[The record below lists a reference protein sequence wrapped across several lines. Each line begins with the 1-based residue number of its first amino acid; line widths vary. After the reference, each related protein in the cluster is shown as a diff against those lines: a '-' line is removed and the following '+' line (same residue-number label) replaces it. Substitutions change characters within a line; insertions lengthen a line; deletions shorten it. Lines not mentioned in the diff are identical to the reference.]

1 MTHAVTQA
9 LMAAMPLSEAAESGV
24 PDWIHLLPAGRILTQ
39 DGRGPYSGSD
49 LASIIAASGVKLPV
63 DENHAIHIAARQGLP
78 SPARGYIVE
87 LQARSDGLWGRMDWT
102 DEGRAL
108 MADRAYL
115 GISPVITHDAA
126 FRITSIQGASLT
138 NRPNFKGLTALHQQE
153 TIMSLAARLAQVLG
167 LDAST
172 GEDALVDRITSLHQ
186 AQTATTAL
194 HSSLARIG
202 VALGVPQ
209 DAKPEAVE
217 AAAMAAGK
225 TGTDLVPALQA
236 ENATLKGRL
245 DTIEADRAREKAVAF
260 VDGAK
265 ASGNSGIN
273 PETLT
278 DLERAAR
285 VLYLQRTAFGGKVSG
300 RNFGVAPERPARFN
314 LTTREPMLEDLH
326 SRLSGV
332 VIECLD
338 FARSLTGMTG
348 PARCFISIRR
358 IGGQRGVMAARCLR
372 GQTSNGWQINCR
384 G

>member
-1 MTHAVTQA
+1 MTHALTQA
-9 LMAAMPLSEAAESGV
+9 LMAAMPLSGSAESGV

-39 DGRGPYSGSD
+39 DGRGPYTGSD
-49 LASIIAASGVKLPV
+49 PAAIIAASGVKLPV

-186 AQTATTAL
+186 TQTATTAL

-217 AAAMAAGK
+217 AAALAAGK

-273 PETLT
+273 QSNRDDFIAMHMANPAATEKLVLSFPKGPLGATPQQVDQVSLHT
-278 DLERAAR
+278 DSRDIAGRARKFQAEQAAAGVGVTFAEA
-285 VLYLQRTAFGGKVSG
+285 VLAVSG
-300 RNFGVAPERPARFN
+300 GA
-314 LTTREPMLEDLH
+314 
-326 SRLSGV
+326 
-332 VIECLD
+332 
-338 FARSLTGMTG
+338 
-348 PARCFISIRR
+348 
-358 IGGQRGVMAARCLR
+358 Q
-372 GQTSNGWQINCR
+372 
-384 G
+384 